1 MTRGSDS
8 SQSGGQRPLEGIR
21 VLDFTRVL
29 SGPHATRMLSD
40 LGAEVIKVE
49 PPMGDMTRFA
59 MPRVNSMSS
68 YFIQQNVG
76 KKNISLDMTKPQANE
91 LLKKLVSYCDV
102 VIENFRPGVMHKMGL
117 DYETLSQIN
126 PRLIYTSITG
136 YGATGPWTTRRAY
149 APVVNAES
157 GITKHQGDV
166 RGGQYANDPHSH
178 GDVYTA
184 LEAASAILAALYQ
197 REHTGVGQYIDVS
210 MAETMLYVN
219 EHAHNQMWTGV
230 EPVGEIRS
238 FQPAD
243 YPVLTVADGSMV
255 VVSGHPAE
263 RGTFDFFVAA
273 MQQPELLSDPRFS
286 DVATRLEHFDE
297 LMDIMKAW
305 AKTVATSDEIENRL
319 SQHQLAVGRL
329 RSVGELADTQWALDR
344 EAVVEV
350 SDRGNGTVRIP
361 NSPWHFS
368 GSDTTTQGD
377 AKYRGEDNHAIFSE
391 IAGLSSEEI
400 VQLEKDGVLVSRGP
414 SKR

>member
-1 MTRGSDS
+1 MTRGTDS
-8 SQSGGQRPLEGIR
+8 SQSSGQRPLQGIR

-59 MPRVNSMSS
+59 MPRVNSLSS

-76 KKNISLDMTKPQANE
+76 KKNISLDMTKPQAVE
-91 LLKKLVSYCDV
+91 LLKKLVSHCDV
-102 VIENFRPGVMHKMGL
+102 VIENFRPGVMRKMGL
-117 DYETLSQIN
+117 DYETLSHLN

-149 APVVNAES
+149 APVVNAET

-197 REHTGVGQYIDVS
+197 REQTGVGQYIDVS

-230 EPVGEIRS
+230 EPEGEIRS

-263 RGTFDFFVAA
+263 RGTFDLFVAA
-273 MQQPELLSDPRFS
+273 MQQPELMTDPRFS

-305 AKTVATSDEIENRL
+305 AKTVPTSDEIENRL
-319 SQHQLAVGRL
+319 SQFQLAVGRL
-329 RSVGELADTQWALDR
+329 RSVSELADTEWANERD
-344 EAVVEV
+344 AVVLV
-350 SDRGNGTVRIP
+350 SDRGDGTVRIP

-377 AKYRGEDNHAIFSE
+377 AKYRGEDNRAIFSE
-391 IAGLSSEEI
+391 IAGLSGEEI
-400 VQLEKDGVLVSRGP
+400 AQLENDGVLVSRGP

>member
-8 SQSGGQRPLEGIR
+8 SLTGGQRPLEGIR

-59 MPRVNSMSS
+59 MPRVNSLSS

-76 KKNISLDMTKPQANE
+76 KKNISLDMTKPQAVE
-91 LLKKLVSYCDV
+91 LLKKLVSHCDI
-102 VIENFRPGVMHKMGL
+102 VIENFRPGVMRKMGL
-117 DYETLSQIN
+117 DYETLSKLN

-184 LEAASAILAALYQ
+184 LEAASAMLAALYQ
-197 REHTGVGQYIDVS
+197 REQTGAGQYIDVS

-263 RGTFDFFVAA
+263 RGTFDYFVAA

-286 DVATRLEHFDE
+286 DVETRLKHFDE
-297 LMDIMKAW
+297 LMDIMRAW
-305 AKTVATSDEIENRL
+305 AKTVPTSDEIESRL
-319 SQHQLAVGRL
+319 SQHELAVGRL
-329 RSVGELADTQWALDR
+329 RSVGELADTQWALER
-344 EAVVEV
+344 EAVVLV
-350 SDRGNGTVRIP
+350 SDRGDSTVRIP

-368 GSDTTTQGD
+368 GSDTTTQGG
-377 AKYRGEDNHAIFSE
+377 AKYRGEDNRAIFSE
-391 IAGLSSEEI
+391 IAGVSDEEI
-400 VQLEKDGVLVSRGP
+400 AQLEIEGVLVSRGP

>member
-1 MTRGSDS
+1 MTRGSLS

-59 MPRVNSMSS
+59 LPRVNSLSS

-76 KKNISLDMTKPQANE
+76 KKNISLDMTKPRAVE
-91 LLKKLVSYCDV
+91 LLKKLASHCDV
-102 VIENFRPGVMHKMGL
+102 VIENFRPGVMRKMGL
-117 DYETLSQIN
+117 DYETLSQSN

-136 YGATGPWTTRRAY
+136 YGATGPWTVRRAY

-197 REHTGVGQYIDVS
+197 REQTGVGQYIDVS

-219 EHAHNQMWTGV
+219 EHAHNQMWTGIQ
-230 EPVGEIRS
+230 PVGEIRS

-286 DVATRLEHFDE
+286 DVATRLDHFDE
-297 LMDIMKAW
+297 LMDIMRAW
-305 AKTVATSDEIENRL
+305 AKTIPTSDEIENQL

-329 RSVGELADTQWALDR
+329 RSVGELADTQWAYDR
-344 EAVVEV
+344 DAVIDV
-350 SDRGNGTVRIP
+350 SDRGDSTVRIP

-377 AKYRGEDNHAIFSE
+377 AKYRGEDNRVIFSE

-400 VQLEKDGVLVSRGP
+400 AQLENDGVLVSRGP

>member
-59 MPRVNSMSS
+59 MPRVNSLSS

-76 KKNISLDMTKPQANE
+76 KKNISLDMTKPQAVE
-91 LLKKLVSYCDV
+91 LLKKLVSHCDV

-117 DYETLSQIN
+117 DYETLSQLN

-197 REHTGVGQYIDVS
+197 REQTGVGQYIDVS

-305 AKTVATSDEIENRL
+305 AKTVPTSDEIETRL

-329 RSVGELADTQWALDR
+329 RSVSELADTQWARER
-344 EAVVEV
+344 EAVVLV
-350 SDRGNGTVRIP
+350 SDRGDSTVRIP

-377 AKYRGEDNHAIFSE
+377 AKYRGEDNRAIFSE

-400 VQLEKDGVLVSRGP
+400 AQLENDGVLVSRGP

>member
-59 MPRVNSMSS
+59 MPRVNSLSS

-76 KKNISLDMTKPQANE
+76 KKNISLDMTKPHAVE
-91 LLKKLVSYCDV
+91 LLKKLVSHCDI

-117 DYETLSQIN
+117 DYETLSQLN
-126 PRLIYTSITG
+126 TRLIYTSITG

-286 DVATRLEHFDE
+286 DVATRLKHFDE
-297 LMDIMKAW
+297 LMDIMRAW
-305 AKTVATSDEIENRL
+305 AKTVPTSGEIENRL
-319 SQHQLAVGRL
+319 SQYQLATGRL
-329 RSVGELADTQWALDR
+329 RSVGELADTQWAHER
-344 EAVVEV
+344 EAVVLV
-350 SDRGNGTVRIP
+350 SDRGDSTVRIP

-368 GSDTTTQGD
+368 GSDTTTQGN

-400 VQLEKDGVLVSRGP
+400 AQLENDGVLLSRGP

>member
-1 MTRGSDS
+1 
-8 SQSGGQRPLEGIR
+8 
-21 VLDFTRVL
+21 
-29 SGPHATRMLSD
+29 MLSD

-59 MPRVNSMSS
+59 MPRVNSLSS

-76 KKNISLDMTKPQANE
+76 KKNISLDMTKPQAVE
-91 LLKKLVSYCDV
+91 LLKKLVNHCDII
-102 VIENFRPGVMHKMGL
+102 IENFRPGVMHKMGL
-117 DYETLSQIN
+117 DYETLSHLN
-126 PRLIYTSITG
+126 SRLIYASITG

-297 LMDIMKAW
+297 LMDIMRAW
-305 AKTVATSDEIENRL
+305 AKTVSTSDEIENRL
-319 SQHQLAVGRL
+319 SQYQLATGRL
-329 RSVGELADTQWALDR
+329 RSVGELADTQWAHER
-344 EAVVEV
+344 EAVIEV
-350 SDRGNGTVRIP
+350 SDRGDSTVRIP

-391 IAGLSSEEI
+391 ITGLSSEEI
-400 VQLEKDGVLVSRGP
+400 AQLENDGVLLSRGP

>member
-8 SQSGGQRPLEGIR
+8 SLTGGQRPLEGIR

-59 MPRVNSMSS
+59 MPRVNSLSS

-76 KKNISLDMTKPQANE
+76 KKNISLDMTKPQAVE
-91 LLKKLVSYCDV
+91 LLKKLVSHCDI
-102 VIENFRPGVMHKMGL
+102 VIENFRPGVMRKMGL
-117 DYETLSQIN
+117 DYETLSHLN

-184 LEAASAILAALYQ
+184 LEAASAMLAALYQ
-197 REHTGVGQYIDVS
+197 REQTGAGQYIDVS

-263 RGTFDFFVAA
+263 RGTFDYFVAA

-286 DVATRLEHFDE
+286 DVETRLKHFEE
-297 LMDIMKAW
+297 LMDIMRAW
-305 AKTVATSDEIENRL
+305 AKTVPTSDEIESRL
-319 SQHQLAVGRL
+319 SQHELAVGRL
-329 RSVGELADTQWALDR
+329 RSVGELADTQWALER
-344 EAVVEV
+344 EAVVLV
-350 SDRGNGTVRIP
+350 SDRGDSTVRIP

-377 AKYRGEDNHAIFSE
+377 AKYRGEDNRAIFSE
-391 IAGLSSEEI
+391 IAGVSDEEI
-400 VQLEKDGVLVSRGP
+400 AQLEIEGVLVSRGP

>member
-59 MPRVNSMSS
+59 TPRVNSLSS

-76 KKNISLDMTKPQANE
+76 KKNISLDMTKPQAVE
-91 LLKKLVSYCDV
+91 LLKKLVSHCDV

-117 DYETLSQIN
+117 DYETLSQLN

-230 EPVGEIRS
+230 KPVGEIRS

-263 RGTFDFFVAA
+263 RGTFDLFVAA

-286 DVATRLEHFDE
+286 DVATRLEHLDE
-297 LMDIMKAW
+297 LMKIMKAW
-305 AKTVATSDEIENRL
+305 AKTVATSEEIENQL

-329 RSVGELADTQWALDR
+329 RSVSELADTQWALER
-344 EAVVEV
+344 EAVVQV
-350 SDRGNGTVRIP
+350 SDRGVSTVRIP

-377 AKYRGEDNHAIFSE
+377 AKYRGEDNRAIFSE
-391 IAGLSSEEI
+391 ITGLSSEEI
-400 VQLEKDGVLVSRGP
+400 AQLEIDGVLVSRGP
-414 SKR
+414 SKH

>member
-1 MTRGSDS
+1 
-8 SQSGGQRPLEGIR
+8 
-21 VLDFTRVL
+21 
-29 SGPHATRMLSD
+29 MLSD

-59 MPRVNSMSS
+59 MPRVNSLSS

-76 KKNISLDMTKPQANE
+76 KKNISLDMTKPQAVE
-91 LLKKLVSYCDV
+91 LLKKLVSNCDV
-102 VIENFRPGVMHKMGL
+102 VIENFRPGVMRKMGL
-117 DYETLSQIN
+117 DYETLLQSN

-166 RGGQYANDPHSH
+166 RGGQYTNDPHSH

-230 EPVGEIRS
+230 KPVGEIRS

-263 RGTFDFFVAA
+263 RGTFNYFVAA
-273 MQQPELLSDPRFS
+273 MQQPELLTDPRFG

-297 LMDIMKAW
+297 LMDIMRAW
-305 AKTVATSDEIENRL
+305 AKTVPTSDEIENRL

-329 RSVGELADTQWALDR
+329 RSVSELADTEWANERD
-344 EAVVEV
+344 AVIAV
-350 SDRGNGTVRIP
+350 SDRGDGTVRIP

-377 AKYRGEDNHAIFSE
+377 AKYRGEDNRAIFSE
-391 IAGLSSEEI
+391 ITGLSGEEI
-400 VQLEKDGVLVSRGP
+400 AQLEKDGVLVSRGP

>member
-40 LGAEVIKVE
+40 LGAEVVKVE

-59 MPRVNSMSS
+59 MPRVNSLSS

-76 KKNISLDMTKPQANE
+76 KKNISLDMTKPQAVE
-91 LLKKLVSYCDV
+91 LLKKLVSHCDV

-117 DYETLSQIN
+117 DYETLSQLN

-297 LMDIMKAW
+297 LMDIMRAW
-305 AKTVATSDEIENRL
+305 AKTVPTSDEIENRL
-319 SQHQLAVGRL
+319 SQYQLATGRL
-329 RSVGELADTQWALDR
+329 RSVEELADTQWARER

-350 SDRGNGTVRIP
+350 SDRGDSTVRIP

-391 IAGLSSEEI
+391 ITGLSSEEI
-400 VQLEKDGVLVSRGP
+400 AQLENDGVLVSRGP

>member
-8 SQSGGQRPLEGIR
+8 SQTGGQRPLEGIR

-29 SGPHATRMLSD
+29 SGPHATRMLGD

-59 MPRVNSMSS
+59 MPRVNSLSS

-76 KKNISLDMTKPQANE
+76 KKNISLDMTKPQAVE
-91 LLKKLVSYCDV
+91 LLKKLVSHCDI
-102 VIENFRPGVMHKMGL
+102 VIENFRPGVMRKMGL
-117 DYETLSQIN
+117 DYETLSHLN

-197 REHTGVGQYIDVS
+197 REQTGVGQYIDVS

-305 AKTVATSDEIENRL
+305 AKTVPTSDEIENRL
-319 SQHQLAVGRL
+319 SQYQLATGRL
-329 RSVGELADTQWALDR
+329 RSVSELADTEWARER
-344 EAVVEV
+344 EAVVLV
-350 SDRGNGTVRIP
+350 SDRGEGAVRIP

-391 IAGLSSEEI
+391 IAGLSNEEI
-400 VQLEKDGVLVSRGP
+400 TQLESDGVLLSRGP

>member
-8 SQSGGQRPLEGIR
+8 SQSGGQRPLQGIR

-49 PPMGDMTRFA
+49 PPVGDMTRFA
-59 MPRVNSMSS
+59 MPRVNSLSS

-76 KKNISLDMTKPQANE
+76 KKNISLDMTKPQAVE
-91 LLKKLVSYCDV
+91 LLKKLASHCDV
-102 VIENFRPGVMHKMGL
+102 VIENFRPGVMRKMGL
-117 DYETLSQIN
+117 DYEILSQSN

-184 LEAASAILAALYQ
+184 LEAASAILAALFQ
-197 REHTGVGQYIDVS
+197 REQTGVGQYIDVS

-219 EHAHNQMWTGV
+219 EHAHNQLWTGV
-230 EPVGEIRS
+230 EPDGEIRS

-263 RGTFDFFVAA
+263 RGTFDYFVAA
-273 MQQPELLSDPRFS
+273 MQQPELLSDPRFG
-286 DVATRLEHFDE
+286 DVATRLKHFDE
-297 LMDIMKAW
+297 LMDLMRAW
-305 AKTVATSDEIENRL
+305 AKTVPTSDEIENRL

-329 RSVGELADTQWALDR
+329 RSVSELAETEWANERD
-344 EAVVEV
+344 AVIAV
-350 SDRGNGTVRIP
+350 SDRGDGTVRIP

-377 AKYRGEDNHAIFSE
+377 AKYRGEDNRAIFSE
-391 IAGLSSEEI
+391 IAGLSGEEI
-400 VQLEKDGVLVSRGP
+400 AQLEKDGVLVSRGP

>member
-59 MPRVNSMSS
+59 MPRVNSLSS

-76 KKNISLDMTKPQANE
+76 KKNISLDMTKPQAVE
-91 LLKKLVSYCDV
+91 LLKKLVSNCDV
-102 VIENFRPGVMHKMGL
+102 VIENFRPGVMRKMGL
-117 DYETLSQIN
+117 DYETLLQSN

-166 RGGQYANDPHSH
+166 RGGQYTNDPHSH

-230 EPVGEIRS
+230 KPVGEIRS

-263 RGTFDFFVAA
+263 RGTFNYFVAA
-273 MQQPELLSDPRFS
+273 MQQPELLTDPRFG

-297 LMDIMKAW
+297 LMDIMRAW
-305 AKTVATSDEIENRL
+305 AKTVPTSDEIENRL

-329 RSVGELADTQWALDR
+329 RSVSELADTEWANERD
-344 EAVVEV
+344 AVIAV
-350 SDRGNGTVRIP
+350 SDRGDGTVRIP

-377 AKYRGEDNHAIFSE
+377 AKYRGEDNRAIFSE
-391 IAGLSSEEI
+391 ITGLSGEEI
-400 VQLEKDGVLVSRGP
+400 AQLEKDGVLVSRGP

>member
-8 SQSGGQRPLEGIR
+8 SLTGGQRPLEGIR

-49 PPMGDMTRFA
+49 PPRGDMTRFA
-59 MPRVNSMSS
+59 MPRVNSLSS
-68 YFIQQNVG
+68 YFIQQNIG
-76 KKNISLDMTKPQANE
+76 KKNISLDMTKPQAVE
-91 LLKKLVSYCDV
+91 LLKKLVSHCDI
-102 VIENFRPGVMHKMGL
+102 VIENFRPGVMRKMGL
-117 DYETLSQIN
+117 DYETLSKLN

-184 LEAASAILAALYQ
+184 LEAASAMLAALYQ
-197 REHTGVGQYIDVS
+197 REQTGAGQYIDVS

-263 RGTFDFFVAA
+263 RGTFDYFVAA

-286 DVATRLEHFDE
+286 DVETRLKHFDE
-297 LMDIMKAW
+297 LMDIMRAW
-305 AKTVATSDEIENRL
+305 AKTVPTSDEIESRL
-319 SQHQLAVGRL
+319 SQHELAVGRL
-329 RSVGELADTQWALDR
+329 RSVGELADTQWALER
-344 EAVVEV
+344 EAVVLV
-350 SDRGNGTVRIP
+350 SDRGDSTVRIP

-377 AKYRGEDNHAIFSE
+377 AKYRGEDNRAIFSE
-391 IAGLSSEEI
+391 IAGVSDEEI
-400 VQLEKDGVLVSRGP
+400 VQLEIEGVLVSRGP

>member
-8 SQSGGQRPLEGIR
+8 SQSGGQRPLECIR

-59 MPRVNSMSS
+59 MPRVNSLSS

-76 KKNISLDMTKPQANE
+76 KKNISLDMTKPQAVE
-91 LLKKLVSYCDV
+91 LLKKLVSHCDV

-117 DYETLSQIN
+117 DYETLSQLN
-126 PRLIYTSITG
+126 PRLIYISITG

-219 EHAHNQMWTGV
+219 EHAHNQMWKGV

-273 MQQPELLSDPRFS
+273 MQQPELLNDSRFG

-297 LMDIMKAW
+297 LMDIMRAW
-305 AKTVATSDEIENRL
+305 AKTVPTSDEIENRL
-319 SQHQLAVGRL
+319 SQYQLAVGRL
-329 RSVGELADTQWALDR
+329 RSVGELADTQWARER

-350 SDRGNGTVRIP
+350 SDRGDSTVRIP

-391 IAGLSSEEI
+391 ITGLSSEEI
-400 VQLEKDGVLVSRGP
+400 VQLENDGVLVSRGP

>member
-1 MTRGSDS
+1 MTRGSLS

-59 MPRVNSMSS
+59 LPRVNSLSS

-76 KKNISLDMTKPQANE
+76 KKNISLDMTKPRAVE
-91 LLKKLVSYCDV
+91 LLKKLASHCDV
-102 VIENFRPGVMHKMGL
+102 VIENFRPGVMRKMGL
-117 DYETLSQIN
+117 DYETLSQSN

-136 YGATGPWTTRRAY
+136 YGATGPWTVRRAY

-197 REHTGVGQYIDVS
+197 REQTGVGQYIDVS

-219 EHAHNQMWTGV
+219 EHAHNQMWTGI

-286 DVATRLEHFDE
+286 DVATRLDHFDE
-297 LMDIMKAW
+297 LMDIMRAW
-305 AKTVATSDEIENRL
+305 AKTIPTSDEIENQL

-329 RSVGELADTQWALDR
+329 RSVGELADTQLAYDR
-344 EAVVEV
+344 DAVIDV
-350 SDRGNGTVRIP
+350 SDRGDSTVRIP

-377 AKYRGEDNHAIFSE
+377 AKYRGEDNRAIFSE
-391 IAGLSSEEI
+391 ITGLSSEEI
-400 VQLEKDGVLVSRGP
+400 AQLENDGVFVSRGP

>member
-8 SQSGGQRPLEGIR
+8 SLTGGQRPLEGIR

-59 MPRVNSMSS
+59 MPRVNSLSS

-76 KKNISLDMTKPQANE
+76 KKNISLDMTKPQAVE
-91 LLKKLVSYCDV
+91 LLKKLVSHCDI
-102 VIENFRPGVMHKMGL
+102 VIENFRPGVMRKMGL
-117 DYETLSQIN
+117 DYETLSHLN

-184 LEAASAILAALYQ
+184 LEAASAMLAALYQ
-197 REHTGVGQYIDVS
+197 REQTGAGQYIDVS

-263 RGTFDFFVAA
+263 RGTFDYFVAA

-286 DVATRLEHFDE
+286 DVETRLKHFDE
-297 LMDIMKAW
+297 LMDIMRAW
-305 AKTVATSDEIENRL
+305 AKTVPTSDEIESRL
-319 SQHQLAVGRL
+319 SQHELAVGRL
-329 RSVGELADTQWALDR
+329 RSVGELADTQWALER
-344 EAVVEV
+344 EAVVLV
-350 SDRGNGTVRIP
+350 SDRGDSTVRIP

-377 AKYRGEDNHAIFSE
+377 AKYRGEDNRAIFSE
-391 IAGLSSEEI
+391 IAGVSDEEI
-400 VQLEKDGVLVSRGP
+400 AQLEIEGVLVSRGP

>member
-59 MPRVNSMSS
+59 MPRVNSLSS

-76 KKNISLDMTKPQANE
+76 KKNISLDMTKPQAVE
-91 LLKKLVSYCDV
+91 LLKKLVSHCDI
-102 VIENFRPGVMHKMGL
+102 VIENFRPGVMRKMGL
-117 DYETLSQIN
+117 DYETLSLLN

-286 DVATRLEHFDE
+286 DVATRLEHFEE

-305 AKTVATSDEIENRL
+305 AKTVPTSDEIENRL
-319 SQHQLAVGRL
+319 SQYQLATGRL
-329 RSVGELADTQWALDR
+329 RSVGELADTEWARER
-344 EAVVEV
+344 EAVVLV
-350 SDRGNGTVRIP
+350 SDRGDSTVRIP

-377 AKYRGEDNHAIFSE
+377 AKYRGEDNHTIFSE
-391 IAGLSSEEI
+391 ITGLSSEEI
-400 VQLEKDGVLVSRGP
+400 VQLENDGVLVSRGP